1 MTIRTRVE
9 DATGLSAARLVIY
22 AVAALVALGLAWF
35 VIDRLFL
42 APGRAREAAATAKV
56 ERKVG
61 ETAVA
66 TGKDALAT
74 TERVIERNTRVET
87 LTRENTTRIL
97 AAPGAND
104 TIPAAVDAAWLA
116 SICARDGRGDDPQ
129 CIGAKP

>member
-1 MTIRTRVE
+1 M
-9 DATGLSAARLVIY
+9 ASLALC
-22 AVAALVALGLAWF
+22 AVLWVAYT
-35 VIDRLFL
+35 LFI
-42 APGRAREAAATAKV
+42 APRKAREAAAAAKV
-56 ERKVG
+56 ERRVG

-74 TERVIERNTRVET
+74 TERVIERNTRVER

-116 SICARDGRGDDPQ
+116 SICARDGRAVDPA
-129 CIGAKP
+129 CEGLAR